1 MKSLAIFLHD
11 YYTNPLA
18 QKAGQR
24 IGQYFYNIYIKK
36 DPWPDLFYANDKKA
50 IEIITDWLEDNQ
62 YINELPWILDHKEFE
77 SKTLED
83 LVREFIRLLEI
94 REVSDNEV
102 EFSPTKITSCR
113 VMDLQ
118 RIQKLIEQ
126 MKARII

>member
-1 MKSLAIFLHD
+1 MEHVYLSRRNLLTLLSKLDRVKEGQASACTIIKRDTEHERFSQSLKEIMVTAVED
-11 YYTNPLA
+11 KEYYIDRMPGMVHPLDE
-18 QKAGQR
+18 R
-24 IGQYFYNIYIKK
+24 
-36 DPWPDLFYANDKKA
+36 D
-50 IEIITDWLEDNQ
+50 
-62 YINELPWILDHKEFE
+62 FE